1 MSPFELNYRN
11 PNDESTKH
19 KWKSS
24 TQKEACYLQI
34 TDTLKLMPNKI
45 NEKRVEFWKQLE
57 ELIDETEELKPN
69 TSRSDT
75 EEEEKEEDE
84 EEK

>member
-11 PNDESTKH
+11 PNEESTKL

-57 ELIDETEELKPN
+57 QLIYETEELKSY
-69 TSRSDT
+69 TSQRCSDT
-75 EEEEKEEDE
+75 EEEDTE
-84 EEK
+84 